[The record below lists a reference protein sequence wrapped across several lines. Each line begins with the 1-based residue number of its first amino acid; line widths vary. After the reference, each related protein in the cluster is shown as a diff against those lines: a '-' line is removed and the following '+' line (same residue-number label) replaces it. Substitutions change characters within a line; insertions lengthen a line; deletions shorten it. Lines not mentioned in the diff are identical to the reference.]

1 VKANQASATA
11 EAGLAMR
18 ALESA
23 RSSRSRLFSDQNAK
37 KFLKTHHQA
46 LIALCAIPPVQRAV
60 EWMCDWV
67 YPGAPADFICRTR
80 FIDDAIERG
89 IADGARRI
97 VIVGAGYDSRSFRL
111 AARTDLQVIEIDHP
125 DTQAVKMARA
135 TQVIDP
141 TLLDRVRF
149 IPHDLSQGAPPA
161 LPPSTA
167 PSIFV
172 LEGLTGYLTPAAI
185 DSLFAWMRSMS
196 VPGSSVVFT
205 YPDRKFLDG
214 HCTGKAAQ
222 TLSRYLQRV
231 GEPFRMG
238 WYPEE
243 LNQYCAERGFA
254 LVENHGYLELGK
266 RYLAPL
272 NRRLHV
278 YEFGHIAIARRHS

>member
-1 VKANQASATA
+1 MKADQASATA

-23 RSSRSRLFSDQNAK
+23 RCSRSRLFNDQNAK
-37 KFLKTHHQA
+37 RFLTKPHQA
-46 LIALCAIPPVQRAV
+46 LIALCAFPPVQRSV
-60 EWMCDWV
+60 EWLCDRV

-97 VIVGAGYDSRSFRL
+97 VIVGAGYDTRSFRL

-125 DTQAVKMARA
+125 DTQAVKVARA
-135 TQVIDP
+135 TQVIDS
-141 TLLDRVRF
+141 TLLERVRF
-149 IPHDLSQGAPPA
+149 IPHDLSQAAPPA

-172 LEGLTGYLTPAAI
+172 VEGLTGYLTPAAV

-196 VPGSSVVFT
+196 LPGSTVVFT
-205 YPDRKFLDG
+205 YPDRRFLDG
-214 HCTGKAAQ
+214 RCTGKAAQ
-222 TLSRYLQRV
+222 ALSRYLQRV

-243 LNQYCAERGFA
+243 LTQYCTDTGFA
-254 LVENHGYLELGK
+254 LVENHGYLELGA

-272 NRRLHV
+272 NRRLHL
-278 YEFGHIAIARRHS
+278 YEFGHIAIARRL